1 MKKEGVVRAIDT
13 LGRVVIPKEMRKR
26 CRIEVGDPVEFRT
39 EGGRIIISR
48 AAHSCVFC
56 GSEAASERLLG
67 QPICKNC
74 REKAKYE
81 A

>member
-1 MKKEGVVRAIDT
+1 MKNEGVVRAIDN

-39 EGGRIIISR
+39 EGGQIIISR
-48 AAHSCVFC
+48 AAHICVFC
-56 GSEAASERLLG
+56 GSDKATERLLG
-67 QPICKNC
+67 QSVCSACKV
-74 REKAKYE
+74 RAKTE

>member
-1 MKKEGVVRAIDT
+1 MKNEGVVRAIDP

-39 EGGRIIISR
+39 EGGQIIITR
-48 AAHSCVFC
+48 AAQGCVFC
-56 GSEAASERLLG
+56 GSEVSVDHLLG
-67 QPICKNC
+67 QPICLSC
-74 REKAKYE
+74 REKVKKE